1 MFSNM
6 NFGLFCDAPL
16 EPNGYRVAIAGAGP
30 AGLIAAGNLACR
42 GYRVEVF
49 DKMPRP
55 GGLLLFGIPEYRIPI
70 PRIEDAVDRL
80 AERHGVVF
88 HTCTKVV
95 GSPEDPAG
103 PARDEGDAFVTATRT
118 LADLRRDFHAVLL
131 STGSWRSRRMNVPGE
146 DLPGVYSGL
155 EYLFPLRA
163 AHCRPD
169 DVCPPD
175 LARRRVV
182 VIGAGLCAVDAAQTA
197 LLAGAR
203 EVSLFYRRTMAEAP
217 AGAHEIRRLM
227 AKGCVWR
234 ELAMPTAIRG
244 RDAAESV
251 EFVQCRLGEPDESGR
266 RCPVPD
272 EESRRTVD
280 ADVVISA
287 VGELPTLPDAAA
299 LDMKKT
305 RKGGSPWPRMTM
317 LDGVFA
323 AGDCLT
329 GPSKIGWALTGGL
342 EAARSIR
349 RWLRH
354 VVRHP

>member
-1 MFSNM
+1 MFSTM
-6 NFGLFCDAPL
+6 NFGLFCGMPL

-42 GYRVEVF
+42 GYHVEVF

-55 GGLLLFGIPEYRIPI
+55 GGLLQFGIPEYRIPT
-70 PRIEDAVDRL
+70 PRIEEAVDRL
-80 AERHGVVF
+80 AEDYGVVF
-88 HTCTKVV
+88 NLRTKVV
-95 GSPEDPAG
+95 GSLEDPAG
-103 PARDEGDAFVTATRT
+103 PAHDEGDVFVTATRS

-146 DLPGVYSGL
+146 NLDGVYSGL

-163 AHCRPD
+163 AHCQPD
-169 DVCPPD
+169 EVCPPD
-175 LARRRVV
+175 LARRKVV
-182 VIGAGLCAVDAAQTA
+182 VIGAGLSAVDAAQTA
-197 LLAGAR
+197 LLAGADQ
-203 EVSLFYRRTMAEAP
+203 VSLFYRRTIAEAP
-217 AGAHEIRRLM
+217 AGMHEIKHLT
-227 AKGCVWR
+227 AKGCAWY

-244 RDAAESV
+244 ADRVEGV
-251 EFVQCRLGEPDESGR
+251 EFVQCSLGEPDESGR
-266 RCPVPD
+266 RCPIPD
-272 EESRRTVD
+272 KEHKQAVD
-280 ADVVISA
+280 ADVVICA

-299 LDMKKT
+299 LDMKRT
-305 RKGGSPWPRMTM
+305 RKGGSRWPRMTM